1 LPTDSNALRPA
12 LVGRAKRQK
21 PNPVQY
27 LELVQTHFSEKIQK
41 CGGASPLTI
50 SSFSLTENSFMK
62 SINFKIKK
70 EKALSKNIF
79 CKGLGLGNSSSTL

>member
-1 LPTDSNALRPA
+1 VCLYKTHLELILSEIPDRNQPLRPA

-27 LELVQTHFSEKIQK
+27 LELVQTHFSEKIRK

-50 SSFSLTENSFMK
+50 SSFSLTANSEN
-62 SINFKIKK
+62 IKRAT
-70 EKALSKNIF
+70 ALSE
-79 CKGLGLGNSSSTL
+79 